1 MTRSIYNYDAQT
13 KEFVSA
19 STADESP
26 LEKGVY
32 LLPSNATYD
41 TPPVV
46 IGKQVAVFESS
57 SWVVKDDY
65 RGTTY
70 WLNGVE
76 YTIVDIGIAPPNGS
90 TAEKPP
96 LTQAEKKNSKWA
108 EIKNERDR
116 RIQSGGYKVGELWFH
131 SDTFSRTQQMG
142 LVMMGAGIPANTLWK
157 TMDGTFI
164 TMTQALAGQIF
175 TAAGASDIAIFSA
188 AETHKAAME
197 AAADPAAYD
206 FSGGWP
212 KVFGE

>member
-1 MTRSIYNYDAQT
+1 MKYYKDASGT
-13 KEFVSA
+13 VFAFE
-19 STADESP
+19 ADGSQDWAIPEG
-26 LEKGVY
+26 L
-32 LLPSNATYD
+32 
-41 TPPVV
+41 TP
-46 IGKQVAVFESS
+46 I
-57 SWVVKDDY
+57 
-65 RGTTY
+65 
-70 WLNGVE
+70 
-76 YTIVDIGIAPPNGS
+76 
-90 TAEKPP
+90 
-96 LTQAEKKNSKWA
+96 TQAEADTLRKPKPSKSQVW
-108 EIKNERDR
+108 ELIKAERDR
-116 RIQSGGYKVGELWFH
+116 RIQTGGYKVGTKWFH